1 MNELILKINRKDVRS
16 GIRWCNKNNVEIYED
31 SRGQFIIESE
41 FNYVYNLPVI
51 KKYKEKYKDNWEIM
65 YELAKNNE
73 LYKAESTLSE
83 NSQHERYKSQSKI
96 SNEFFKDY

>member
-16 GIRWCNKNNVEIYED
+16 GITWCNKNNVKIYQD
-31 SRGQFIIESE
+31 SIGQFTIEAE
-41 FNYVYNLPVI
+41 FDAAYNLPVI
-51 KKYKEKYKDNWEIM
+51 NWYKEKYKDNWEIM
-65 YELAKNNE
+65 YELAKNGE
-73 LYKAESTLSE
+73 LHKAESTLSG